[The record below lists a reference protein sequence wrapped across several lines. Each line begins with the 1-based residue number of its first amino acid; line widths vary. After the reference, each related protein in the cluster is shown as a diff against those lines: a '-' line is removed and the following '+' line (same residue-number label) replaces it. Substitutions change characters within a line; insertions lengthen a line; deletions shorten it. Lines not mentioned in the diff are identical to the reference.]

1 MKTMKVD
8 MKTMKVDLTARDL
21 HALIE
26 YYDKESSAWSKAG
39 QHEMAKRAAGL
50 MQLFAITKTHLE
62 DGRYDTRSA

>member
-1 MKTMKVD
+1 MKTI
-8 MKTMKVDLTARDL
+8 KVDLTARDS
-21 HALIE
+21 HALVE
-26 YYDKESSAWSKAG
+26 YYDKESSAG

>member
-1 MKTMKVD
+1 

-39 QHEMAKRAAGL
+39 QHEVAKRAAAR
-50 MQLFAITKTHLE
+50 MQLFAIAKTHLE
-62 DGRYDTRSA
+62 DGRYDTSFT

>member
-21 HALIE
+21 HALVE
-26 YYDKESSAWSKAG
+26 YYDKESSAWAKAG
-39 QHEMAKRAAGL
+39 QHEMAKRAAGR